1 MTKSRS
7 QRQTQFWST
16 FTSLTYPRLGALV
29 NSERTDG
36 VTPLLLAAQEGHT
49 GVVRILLAAGAK

>member
-1 MTKSRS
+1 MNN
-7 QRQTQFWST
+7 QTFST
-16 FTSLTYPRLGALV
+16 LPSPRLGARV